1 MHGGGWTLPVDQHWW
16 GHRASKRTRLY
27 IPVMP
32 MVLGEP
38 THVIGD
44 VGRASLGTKRPEIS
58 KAERERTPPEFA
70 HWLVDLASR
79 CKVRAEA

>member
-1 MHGGGWTLPVDQHWW
+1 
-16 GHRASKRTRLY
+16 
-27 IPVMP
+27 MP

-58 KAERERTPPEFA
+58 KAEREHTPPEFA
-70 HWLVDLASR
+70 RWLVDLARR
-79 CKVRAEA
+79 CGPR